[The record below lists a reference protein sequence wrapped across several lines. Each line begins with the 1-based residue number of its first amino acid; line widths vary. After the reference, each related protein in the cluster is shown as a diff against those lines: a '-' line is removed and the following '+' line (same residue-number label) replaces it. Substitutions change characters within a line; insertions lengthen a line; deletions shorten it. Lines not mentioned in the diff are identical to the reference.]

1 MLTCLLPKAHCFKK
15 AKEINVTFFALCWA
29 LKPDVVLDTV
39 EVVAVFVVEDVF
51 SEANTVVAVD
61 VVGLLTIVGKKMNC
75 LTVECQNK
83 R

>member
-1 MLTCLLPKAHCFKK
+1 
-15 AKEINVTFFALCWA
+15 
-29 LKPDVVLDTV
+29 VLDTV